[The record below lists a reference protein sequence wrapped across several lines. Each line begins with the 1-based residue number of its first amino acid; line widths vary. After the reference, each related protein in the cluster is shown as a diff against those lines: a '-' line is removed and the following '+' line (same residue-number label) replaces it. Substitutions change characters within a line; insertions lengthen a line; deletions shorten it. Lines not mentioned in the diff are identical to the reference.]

1 MENILLTL
9 VVVLLVM
16 LLIMMAG
23 LFFLGWKLLKN
34 KGTPP
39 STPEPLSEGLSSSV
53 PSIDRLHPEIVKR
66 IEDAKALKTK
76 IRIEATCH
84 NHPKEPSEAAC
95 AICDKYFCKSCLKS
109 HQNLLFCREH
119 IALYLNSHWEEVY
132 SVKSTPNNPEAGV
145 VIVDWKKEVWEAES
159 LPLFVQTHYKIN
171 VDGDQIESWVVLF
184 SRVDEKEEIKKRLT
198 ALKPP
203 AALDH

>member
-16 LLIMMAG
+16 LLIMMVG
-23 LFFLGWKLLKN
+23 LFYVGWKILKN
-34 KGTPP
+34 KNSATVIENK
-39 STPEPLSEGLSSSV
+39 TTTDQNSSL
-53 PSIDRLHPEIVKR
+53 PNIDRLHPEIIKR
-66 IEDAKALKTK
+66 MEDAKALKDK
-76 IRIEATCH
+76 IRFEATCH
-84 NHPKEPSEAAC
+84 NHPKEPSEGAC

-119 IALYLNSHWEEVY
+119 ISLYLNSHWEEVY

-145 VIVDWKKEVWEAES
+145 IIVDWKKEIWDTES

-184 SRVDEKEEIKKRLT
+184 SRVDEKDDIKKRLT